1 MSPLVSPRRSR
12 MRSHQPALRSL
23 GGCGEPREPRTG
35 SVDAVEA
42 RRPALRVVADERHEA
57 APVAPVLLAGAS
69 AWRRAVLRAELRAT
83 LPPRTP
89 FSEADDVSEVLEHA
103 SSSRMVILAGDLD
116 DTDAESLLRLL
127 GHRHPRLPVISVDT
141 TPPAAAGGRG

>member
-1 MSPLVSPRRSR
+1 MSPIVSPRRSR
-12 MRSHQPALRSL
+12 ARSHRPALRSL

-35 SVDAVEA
+35 SVDAAEA

-57 APVAPVLLAGAS
+57 APVASVLLAGAS
-69 AWRRAVLRAELRAT
+69 AWRRAVLRAELRAQ
-83 LPPRTP
+83 LPAHTP
-89 FSEADDVSEVLEHA
+89 FSEADDVSGVLERA

-116 DTDAESLLRLL
+116 DTDAGSLLRLL

-141 TPPAAAGGRG
+141 ALPAAAGGHG